1 MEKLAPLE
9 ITVMLLGFAV
19 MLGLARFF
27 GELFHAFKQPAIV
40 GEILAGIL
48 LGPTVLG
55 LFAPDLFDF
64 LFPQAGPVALA
75 YNAIITIAVVL
86 LLLIAGLEI
95 DLGVLWRQGKAALL
109 VSTLG
114 TAIPFGIGFGAA
126 YAVPEFWG
134 IEPGADPLVFALFFG
149 IALSISA
156 LPVIA
161 KIMMDLNLFKTDTGM
176 LVMGAAM
183 FSDLV
188 GWIGFSIVLGMMN
201 ANAPESVTGDHGGL
215 SIGATIGL
223 TLLLFGFALT
233 AGRWIVDKLLPWI
246 QSRLSWPG
254 GVLSFTLVLTFV
266 FAAFTEWIGIHAVF
280 GAFLVGIVVGDSK
293 HLRTQ
298 TSTVLHQFVTYIF
311 APIFFVS
318 IGLEAD
324 FLASFNLPLV
334 LGVLAVAFIGKIG
347 GCWLGARLGG
357 LSRNDGW
364 AISFGMNARGAME
377 IILGLLAL
385 QYGVIQEEMFVALV
399 VLALLSSIVS
409 GPMMRMFIT
418 QPKEWKLD
426 GLLAAP
432 LFFPALEATTREE
445 ALRELAAPAAKAAQL
460 DPEAVFR
467 QVWARERT
475 LTTSLGQEVA
485 VPHARIEGLEAPV
498 LAVGHSPGGLDFES
512 PDGKPTRLVFLLLTP
527 RDDATAQLQ
536 IMGRI
541 ARLFQQPEARQ
552 AVYESDSFEELRAL
566 VKTETAPLPAAPE
579 PEVEDEPAEIDE
591 AEATGAVIEPT
602 ADDIA
607 EEVEDAGEDAQT
619 A

>member
-9 ITVMLLGFAV
+9 ITTLLLAFAV

-27 GELFHAFKQPAIV
+27 GELFHWFKQPAIV

-55 LFAPDLFDF
+55 AVAPGLFER
-64 LFPQAGPVALA
+64 LFPAAGPVALSLHA
-75 YNAIITIAVVL
+75 VVTLAVVL

-95 DLGVLWRQGKAALL
+95 DLGVLWRQGRAALL
-109 VSTLG
+109 VSALG
-114 TAIPFGIGFGAA
+114 TAIPFAIGFGAA
-126 YAVPEFWG
+126 YAVPQFWG

-161 KIMMDLNLFKTDTGM
+161 KIMMDLNLFKTDVGM

-188 GWIGFSIVLGMMN
+188 GWIGFSIVIGLMGG
-201 ANAPESVTGDHGGL
+201 NAPDGAEAAKHGGL
-215 SIGATIGL
+215 SIWATIGL
-223 TLLLFGFALT
+223 TLAIFAFALT
-233 AGRWIVDKLLPWI
+233 AGRLLVDKLMPWI

-254 GVLSFTLVLTFV
+254 GVLSFTLVLTFAG
-266 FAAFTEWIGIHAVF
+266 AAATEAIGVHAVF

-298 TSTVLHQFVTYIF
+298 TRTVLHQFVTYIF

-324 FLASFNLPLV
+324 FLANFNLPLV
-334 LGVLAVAFIGKIG
+334 LGVLAVAFVGKIG
-347 GCWLGARLGG
+347 GCMLGAHLGR
-357 LSRNDGW
+357 LSRRDGW

-385 QYGVIQEEMFVALV
+385 EYGVIQEEMFVALV

-426 GLLAAP
+426 EMLAAS
-432 LFFPALEATTREE
+432 LFFPALTGTTREE
-445 ALRELAAPAAKAAQL
+445 AIRELAAPAAAAAGL

-475 LTTSLGQEVA
+475 LSTSLGQEVA
-485 VPHARIEGLEAPV
+485 VPHARLDGLKKPV
-498 LAVGHSPGGLDFES
+498 LAVGHSPGGIDFEA

-527 RDDATAQLQ
+527 RGDTTAQLQ

-541 ARLFQQPEARQ
+541 ARLFQEPEARS
-552 AVYESDSFEELRAL
+552 AVYESDSFEQLRAL
-566 VKTETAPLPAAPE
+566 VKTETAPLPTPPE
-579 PEVEDEPAEIDE
+579 EEPDE
-591 AEATGAVIEPT
+591 ADATGGVARPA
-602 ADDIA
+602 AD
-607 EEVEDAGEDAQT
+607 EEDARRS
-619 A
+619 